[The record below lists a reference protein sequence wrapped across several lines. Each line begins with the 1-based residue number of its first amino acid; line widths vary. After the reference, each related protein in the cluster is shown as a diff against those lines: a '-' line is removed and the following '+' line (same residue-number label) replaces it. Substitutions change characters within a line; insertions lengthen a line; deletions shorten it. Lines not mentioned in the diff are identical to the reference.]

1 MQVLLDGVPIDVP
14 RPSVA
19 LAIQTAAA
27 DAVRRGRIVIEVK
40 ADGVALTG
48 EQLSNPADEDCGIR
62 ELSMLSA
69 DPRLLVQQT
78 VLDAADA
85 VESVRA
91 DQASAAEMIQTGRA
105 NEALDTL
112 QRAFITWQAAR
123 DVVARGAALL
133 SIDLD
138 RLALPGVAE
147 DVSFASATTDLLSH
161 LTQLKDALNRQDWS
175 ALADIVAYDLDA
187 DAQTWHAL
195 LTSFATYVK
204 GLRPGTSAE

>member
-1 MQVLLDGVPIDVP
+1 MQVLLDGLPIAVP
-14 RPSVA
+14 RPSIA

-40 ADGVALTG
+40 ADGIVLSG
-48 EQLSNPADEDCGIR
+48 DDLSNPSDDDSPVL

-69 DPRLLVQQT
+69 EPRLLVRQT

-85 VESVRA
+85 LESVRA
-91 DQASAAEMIQTGRA
+91 DQQHAAELIQTGNA
-105 NEALDTL
+105 GEALEVL

-133 SIDLD
+133 SIPLD
-138 RLALPGVAE
+138 TLALQGVPEGAT
-147 DVSFASATTDLLSH
+147 FASATTSLLAH
-161 LTQLKDALNRQDWS
+161 LGQLKDALGNQDWS
-175 ALADIVAYDLDA
+175 ALADIVGYDLDA

-195 LTSFATYVK
+195 LTSFADYIK
-204 GLRPGTSAE
+204 GLGPGTSA